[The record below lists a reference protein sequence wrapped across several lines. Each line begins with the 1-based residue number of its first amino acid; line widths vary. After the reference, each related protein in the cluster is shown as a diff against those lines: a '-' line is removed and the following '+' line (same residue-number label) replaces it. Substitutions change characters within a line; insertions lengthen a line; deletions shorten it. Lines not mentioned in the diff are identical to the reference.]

1 MSAKLIWT
9 LSEEIREGNLV
20 GSHVLSF
27 NLCLNAIF
35 IPQSVTLNRIDIRRK
50 PGDVNPVLLILSK
63 NSHRIREG
71 FSATTEH
78 LIISNLTQCIEDGW
92 YSKQWNATL
101 YVMFCS
107 PHLPAEDLRR
117 MCKMLSLSYSLLAS
131 TTMNTL
137 ERKLY
142 RYAGLALAVIA
153 ISLSSICLKVNNN
166 IHSVAWIWTRISMS
180 SITTI
185 YPSRRS
191 LIA

>member
-1 MSAKLIWT
+1 MVHRI
-9 LSEEIREGNLV
+9 
-20 GSHVLSF
+20 
-27 NLCLNAIF
+27 AIEWF
-35 IPQSVTLNRIDIRRK
+35 LRRK

-180 SITTI
+180 SIPTI
-185 YPSRRS
+185 YPSRRPWS
-191 LIA
+191 LNQYSRMLLPEAYRRLQTLAAFLWHTIHLT